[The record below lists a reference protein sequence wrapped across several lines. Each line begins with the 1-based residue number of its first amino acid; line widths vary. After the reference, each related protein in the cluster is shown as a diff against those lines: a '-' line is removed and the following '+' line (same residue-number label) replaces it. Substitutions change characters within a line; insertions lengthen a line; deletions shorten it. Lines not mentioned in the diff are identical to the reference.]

1 MEEQHDSSLENTDD
15 LTPHQPKNPDNKTKE
30 EKCLVCG
37 SKGTCKLHYLESGF
51 FLTFRQLLNNLFL
64 KDL

>member
-37 SKGTCKLHYLESGF
+37 SKGTCKWHYFETGF
-51 FLTFRQLLNNLFL
+51 FLTFRQ
-64 KDL
+64 